1 MAASFI
7 GKLSTLD
14 KYLRVSYHLNITVTQ
29 LAILLVL
36 ITLVLLPSAVLAA
49 EPNCQ
54 SPRNTIEVNECAG
67 VRLTQAGTEMTR
79 YLDKSIERYSDDPE
93 VVFAI
98 KSGQHAWSEY
108 ADKHCNSIHTK
119 WRGGTIRTVMALDCK
134 IRLTQERTHQLWL
147 DYLTYMDSAKPI
159 LPEPVLPKQ

>member
-1 MAASFI
+1 M
-7 GKLSTLD
+7 
-14 KYLRVSYHLNITVTQ
+14 
-29 LAILLVL
+29 
-36 ITLVLLPSAVLAA
+36 
-49 EPNCQ
+49 
-54 SPRNTIEVNECAG
+54 EVNKCAG
-67 VRLTQAGTEMTR
+67 IRLKQTEAEMNR
-79 YLDKSIERYSDDPE
+79 YLDKSIERFSYDPE
-93 VVFAI
+93 VEAAI
-98 KSGQHAWSEY
+98 KIGQDAWSEY